1 MKLNPEKIFKIVK
14 IEKIK
19 IDIKVILLNILENKN
34 VSSKKAFI
42 A

>member
-1 MKLNPEKIFKIVK
+1 MKLNPENIFKIVK